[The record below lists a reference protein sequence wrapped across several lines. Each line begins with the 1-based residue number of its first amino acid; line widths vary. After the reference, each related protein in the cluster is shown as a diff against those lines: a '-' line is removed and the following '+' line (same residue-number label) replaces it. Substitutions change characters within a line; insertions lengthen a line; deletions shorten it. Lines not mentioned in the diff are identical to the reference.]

1 MKVDI
6 YEIEY
11 SVSPGGIDC
20 WAVEAASLSGGNLV
34 RYEEGFATAGDAL
47 DFVVKLFPEE
57 LIEATVKSNTWFQK
71 KGMDNESDE

>member
-20 WAVEAASLSGGNLV
+20 WAVEAYSSSSVKSIG
-34 RYEEGFATAGDAL
+34 YKDGFATAGDAL
-47 DFVVKLFPEE
+47 DFVVKLFPED
-57 LIEATVKSNTWFQK
+57 LIEATIKSNTWFQK
-71 KGMDNESDE
+71 ELIDNESDK